1 MDTAMEGS
9 LLYVLENLS
18 VPLRLH
24 DGEGRVVYQN
34 AAHLQLFGD
43 CTGHFCHRSLRHA
56 DGRCRPCTLVTEGEC
71 VGEELLDD
79 GRRVSVRAVRLREGE
94 GHLFEVLRVQGVQ
107 PEYEAV
113 ESFVHTAAHDL
124 KTPLVSIKGYAD
136 LLQRDLRHRPENERG
151 KVFAERIV
159 QQAQRME
166 GLLDELL
173 AFARADTSG
182 GEARDLDL
190 GAAARAAWTSLLDQA
205 EAVGAELELDPG
217 LPAVRLSPV
226 RLQQVLTN
234 LFSNAIRYRSSDTRL
249 QVTVRPYRPERSLPP
264 NTTCIAVEDNGVGVR
279 EGDEERIFRL
289 FHRGRRRGESD
300 GEVDGEG
307 SGIGLAI
314 VKRIVDGAGGVVWVE
329 AKLVGSRFVVCLPVA
344 KGSA

>member
-1 MDTAMEGS
+1 MDTSTEGP

-18 VPLRLH
+18 VPLSLH
-24 DGEGRVVYQN
+24 DEGGRVVYQN
-34 AAHLQLFGD
+34 ATHLQLFGD
-43 CTGHFCHRSLRHA
+43 YNGRFCHQMFGHV
-56 DGRCRPCTLVTEGEC
+56 GERCHPCTLATEGEC
-71 VGEELLDD
+71 VGEERLAD
-79 GRRVSVRAVRLREGE
+79 GRRASVRAVVLPEGE
-94 GHLFEVLRVQGVQ
+94 GHLFEVVQVLGAQ
-107 PEYEAV
+107 PGYEEV

-124 KTPLVSIKGYAD
+124 KTPLVSIKGYAE
-136 LLQRDLRHRPENERG
+136 LLQRELQHQVENERG
-151 KVFAERIV
+151 KMFAERIV

-190 GAAARAAWTSLLDQA
+190 AGAARSAWTSLLDQA
-205 EAVGAELELDPG
+205 EAVGGELELDPG

-234 LFSNAIRYRSSDTRL
+234 LFSNAIRYRSRDTRL
-249 QVTVRPYRPERSLPP
+249 RVHVRLQRLERSQPP
-264 NTTCIAVEDNGVGVR
+264 GTVCIAVEDNGIGVR
-279 EGDEERIFRL
+279 EDDEERIFRL
-289 FHRGRRRGESD
+289 FHRGRRRGEAD

-314 VKRIVDGAGGVVWVE
+314 VKRIVDGAGGAVWVE
-329 AKLVGSRFVVCLPVA
+329 TKLVGSRFVVCLPTA